1 MNTIST
7 VTRDVNELLK
17 RPLILWAETF
27 LDSDQRLSYEQLI
40 NGTCF
45 HAIIRS
51 M

>member
-17 RPLILWAETF
+17 RPLVLWAETF
-27 LDSDQRLSYEQLI
+27 LDVEQKLTYEQLI
-40 NGTCF
+40 NSTCF